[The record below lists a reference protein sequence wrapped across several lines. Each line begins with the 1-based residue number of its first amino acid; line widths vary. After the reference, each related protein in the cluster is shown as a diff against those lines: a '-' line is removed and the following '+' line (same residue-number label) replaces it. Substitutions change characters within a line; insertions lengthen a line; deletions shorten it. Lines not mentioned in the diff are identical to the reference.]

1 MNPYDNNSRRG
12 AGAGLAALCLA
23 ALAGAAAYLLSTEQG
38 RKLMAQAE
46 SRADE
51 WQTRAA
57 AAVAESREKVVSSVE
72 SQSPPPPDDPGGA
85 HIRERL

>member
-1 MNPYDNNSRRG
+1 MDPYDNSRRG
-12 AGAGLAALCLA
+12 PGASLTALCLA

-46 SRADE
+46 TRAND

-57 AAVAESREKVVSSVE
+57 AAVAETREKVVSSVE
-72 SQSPPPPDDPGGA
+72 SQSPPPPDDPGGT
-85 HIRERL
+85 HVRERL

>member
-1 MNPYDNNSRRG
+1 MDHYDNSRRG
-12 AGAGLAALCLA
+12 TSMGLTALCLA

-38 RKLMAQAE
+38 RKLMAQAGA
-46 SRADE
+46 SADE

-57 AAVAESREKVVSSVE
+57 AAVAETREKVVSSVE

-85 HIRERL
+85 HVRERL

>member
-1 MNPYDNNSRRG
+1 MDYNNNPRRG
-12 AGAGLAALCLA
+12 AGAGLTALCLA

-38 RKLMAQAE
+38 RKLLAQAE
-46 SRADE
+46 ARADD

-72 SQSPPPPDDPGGA
+72 SKSPPPPDDPGGA
-85 HIRERL
+85 HVRERL